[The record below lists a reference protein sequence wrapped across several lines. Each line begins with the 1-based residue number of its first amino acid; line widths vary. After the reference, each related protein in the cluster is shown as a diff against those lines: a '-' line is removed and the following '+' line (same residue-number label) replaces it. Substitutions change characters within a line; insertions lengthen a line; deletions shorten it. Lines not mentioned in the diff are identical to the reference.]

1 MRWDSRRWVLEE
13 GENVSNPSHLDYVVT
28 GIPRSGTSLMST
40 ILSSSENS
48 FCFNEV
54 HYQIP
59 VLPSFFSEM
68 RKRIENGLPVIN
80 KINEKGKLTTDTQ
93 RQDGIKFSRDR
104 CNWQE

>member
-1 MRWDSRRWVLEE
+1 MKKLIQKIFNKIGFKIMKTSTMDFKTD
-13 GENVSNPSHLDYVVT
+13 LDYVIT

-68 RKRIENGLPVIN
+68 RTRIESGLPVIN
-80 KINEKGKLTTDTQ
+80 KVNEKGKLT
-93 RQDGIKFSRDR
+93 
-104 CNWQE
+104 